1 MIPERNLF
9 SLRKTVKNILYLTD
23 IHLDL
28 LYDSDSPFIGEFILR
43 CKNRKNLEES
53 TTKPYDYGRYYCN
66 SNENLLKRTLDDAK
80 KKYNDVAA
88 IIVSGDQIAHGLINL
103 DLNKTKDENKILYKK
118 TFSTIYHNLKQTYPY
133 ATIITAIGN
142 NDFYQHYDFMDESS
156 RLEQI
161 SFLKSLYF
169 ENFDPQYFNSDFN
182 ETISNAFYYSQYEP
196 TLNIKFIVLNTVI
209 LSLKNQKKIL
219 SDEFAWKQFEFLER
233 ELQLAKK
240 VGQSVILV
248 FHIPPFAYYVNN
260 NVEFFYYEEYSQKME
275 KVIYDFKNI
284 IINVFTGHI
293 HTSKV
298 GVRSRLVG
306 NFLPQKSIEQ
316 NSKFGFAPRSVE
328 IDNFFSSVS
337 FPSLTPIFSNN
348 PGYSIIKFNPE
359 FLKIEEIEIHHADLK
374 KTLNEDMTLSR
385 NENISPENLFSIIYS
400 FKKDFGFFNFDNSDF
415 YNFISNRINDAAI
428 LSKYTMFSIGARKS
442 NDEKDRIIS
451 LDIMKRAGLIDFENG
466 YKIFKCVHKMFYSKE
481 IDMC

>member
-1 MIPERNLF
+1 MISERNLF

-28 LYDSDSPFIGEFILR
+28 LYDSDSPFIGEFIFR
-43 CKNRKNLEES
+43 CKHRKNLEDF
-53 TTKPYDYGRYYCN
+53 TAKPYDYGRFYCN
-66 SNENLLKRTLDDAK
+66 SNENLLKVTLGDVK
-80 KKYNDVAA
+80 KKYNDVTA
-88 IIVSGDQIAHGLINL
+88 IIISGDQIAHGLSDL
-103 DLNKTKDENKILYKK
+103 DLNKTKEENKILYKK
-118 TFSTIYHNLKQTYPY
+118 TFSTIYYHLKQTYPN

-142 NDFYQHYDFMDESS
+142 NDFYQHYDFMEESS

-169 ENFDPQYFNSDFN
+169 ETFDPQYFNSDFN

-196 TLNIKFIVLNTVI
+196 NLNVKFIVLNTVI
-209 LSLKNQKKIL
+209 LSLKNQKKSL
-219 SDEFAWKQFEFLER
+219 SDEIAWKQFDFLER
-233 ELQLAKK
+233 ELKLAKK
-240 VGQSVILV
+240 GGQSVILI
-248 FHIPPFAYYVNN
+248 FHIPPFAYYVGNK
-260 NVEFFYYEEYSQKME
+260 VEFFYFEEYSQKME

-306 NFLPQKSIEQ
+306 NFLPQKNVDSR
-316 NSKFGFAPRSVE
+316 FGFAPRSVE
-328 IDNFFSSVS
+328 IDNYFSSVS

-348 PGYSIIKFNPE
+348 PGYSIVKFNPE

-385 NENISPENLFSIIYS
+385 NVEISPENLFSIKYS

-415 YNFISNRINDAAI
+415 YNFISNRINDSEI
-428 LSKYTMFSIGARKS
+428 LSKYIMFTIGARNS
-442 NDEKDRIIS
+442 NEEKDRNIS
-451 LDIMKRAGLIDFENG
+451 IEIMKKGGLIDIENG
-466 YKIFKCVHKMFYSKE
+466 YKIFKCVNKIFYSKE
-481 IDMC
+481 IDTC